1 MLLLGNGRS
10 IVHIPG
16 ERSVQ
21 GGSLVPGL
29 GRNTAR
35 NISDRISYT
44 TVAADTTA
52 DTAAD
57 TAARTAAAV
66 VDRTVTNTVPCTGT
80 LHKAL
85 LRVPIV
91 VIIVRVPVVA
101 DGNTLRLHLRKDKL
115 RLGSREILRVIL
127 V

>member
-1 MLLLGNGRS
+1 MLLRNECSS
-10 IVHIPG
+10 ICIPR

-21 GGSLVPGL
+21 CGSLVPGL
-29 GRNTAR
+29 RWNTAR

-44 TVAADTTA
+44 AVAADA
-52 DTAAD
+52 AAD
-57 TAARTAAAV
+57 TAANTAASTTAAVV
-66 VDRTVTNTVPCTGT
+66 VDRTVSNTVPCTGT

-91 VIIVRVPVVA
+91 MIVVRVPVVA
-101 DGNTLRLHLRKDKL
+101 DSNTLRLHLGKDKL
-115 RLGSREILRVIL
+115 RLGSREILRIIL